1 MKKKI
6 IVLPAEY
13 PTKDNPLA
21 GIFTKDQVTMFA
33 KNGYNVTVLYN
44 YFISLKKVSFKN
56 IRNIILNSKTS
67 NNKNLTTT
75 VNTLFST
82 YFSFLKL
89 KLDYYL
95 TKKYLTQYIE
105 KKGKPDLIICHFAF
119 PTGNTAM
126 KIYKEFDIPYIIVEH
141 STGYFTGLYSD
152 YKLKI
157 IKKALDN
164 SILIIAVSNFL
175 RKKLIKLTNSKIV
188 TLGNIV
194 DNRFFK
200 IENKITNK
208 KKVNFIII
216 SELVKK
222 KQVMKLV
229 KIFNDIKNDNIKFH
243 LNIVG
248 DGPEYK
254 KITKFVTSNK
264 MEKDIS
270 ILGIKNKKEISDL
283 LNKSDYLVSCS
294 KVETF
299 GITIA
304 EAIAKGVP
312 SIVLNSGGHS
322 DFINTSNS
330 YLVNNFEELKNKLIE
345 VIKKPKK
352 FDTLKMKNFIYDRFS
367 EKILIKKYDNLIKKI
382 L

>member
-222 KQVMKLV
+222 
-229 KIFNDIKNDNIKFH
+229 
-243 LNIVG
+243 
-248 DGPEYK
+248 
-254 KITKFVTSNK
+254 NK
-264 MEKDIS
+264 
-270 ILGIKNKKEISDL
+270 
-283 LNKSDYLVSCS
+283 
-294 KVETF
+294 
-299 GITIA
+299 
-304 EAIAKGVP
+304 
-312 SIVLNSGGHS
+312 
-322 DFINTSNS
+322 
-330 YLVNNFEELKNKLIE
+330 
-345 VIKKPKK
+345 
-352 FDTLKMKNFIYDRFS
+352 
-367 EKILIKKYDNLIKKI
+367 
-382 L
+382 